1 MRIDTEAGQLLHETA
16 VSWGWSEE
24 AGVYALAQAANSLAA
39 AGAGCM
45 GMEVQIMFPP
55 HADHVKIYA
64 MERCIRKTCRER
76 GIELKDTK
84 LVQCPLYAA
93 PAVTV
98 SGIGYLPERAEQTGA
113 RAGEEIVQVKWAGM
127 EGMLRILDERGE
139 ELSQRFA
146 PVFISQIRSY
156 RDEIFSA
163 EELETAREMKVTA
176 VRQITDGG
184 ILAALWKL
192 AKETGMGIEADMKRI
207 SILQETIEVC
217 EHYRLNPYQT
227 ASAGSF
233 LMLAED
239 GKVLADALERKQ
251 IRASVIGRLTA
262 GNDKLI
268 HNGEDI
274 RYIDRPAPDEISKL
288 FMGGK
293 NDGRD
298 EKSNIKVFGEEQQ
311 G

>member
-24 AGVYALAQAANSLAA
+24 AGIYALAQAANSLAA

-113 RAGEEIVQVKWAGM
+113 RAGE
-127 EGMLRILDERGE
+127 
-139 ELSQRFA
+139 
-146 PVFISQIRSY
+146 
-156 RDEIFSA
+156 
-163 EELETAREMKVTA
+163 
-176 VRQITDGG
+176 
-184 ILAALWKL
+184 
-192 AKETGMGIEADMKRI
+192 
-207 SILQETIEVC
+207 
-217 EHYRLNPYQT
+217 
-227 ASAGSF
+227 
-233 LMLAED
+233 
-239 GKVLADALERKQ
+239 
-251 IRASVIGRLTA
+251 
-262 GNDKLI
+262 
-268 HNGEDI
+268 
-274 RYIDRPAPDEISKL
+274 
-288 FMGGK
+288 
-293 NDGRD
+293 
-298 EKSNIKVFGEEQQ
+298 
-311 G
+311 

>member
-24 AGVYALAQAANSLAA
+24 AGIYALAQAANSLAA

-84 LVQCPLYAA
+84 LGQCPLYAA

-98 SGIGYLPERAEQTGA
+98 SGIGYLLERAEQTGT

-127 EGMLRILDERGE
+127 EGMLRILDEREE

-192 AKETGMGIEADMKRI
+192 AKETRMGIEADMKRI

-233 LMLAED
+233 LMLTED
-239 GKVLADALERKQ
+239 GKALADALERKQ

-274 RYIDRPAPDEISKL
+274 RYIDRPAPDEIYKL

>member
-24 AGVYALAQAANSLAA
+24 AGIYALAQAANSLAA

-84 LVQCPLYAA
+84 LGQCPLYAA

-233 LMLAED
+233 LMLTED
-239 GKVLADALERKQ
+239 GKALADALERKQ

-274 RYIDRPAPDEISKL
+274 RYIDRPAPDEIYKL

-311 G
+311 S

>member
-24 AGVYALAQAANSLAA
+24 AGIYALAQAANSLAA

-127 EGMLRILDERGE
+127 EGMLRILDEIRE
-139 ELSQRFA
+139 FF
-146 PVFISQIRSY
+146 VFS
-156 RDEIFSA
+156 EGW
-163 EELETAREMKVTA
+163 V
-176 VRQITDGG
+176 
-184 ILAALWKL
+184 
-192 AKETGMGIEADMKRI
+192 
-207 SILQETIEVC
+207 
-217 EHYRLNPYQT
+217 
-227 ASAGSF
+227 
-233 LMLAED
+233 
-239 GKVLADALERKQ
+239 
-251 IRASVIGRLTA
+251 
-262 GNDKLI
+262 
-268 HNGEDI
+268 
-274 RYIDRPAPDEISKL
+274 
-288 FMGGK
+288 
-293 NDGRD
+293 
-298 EKSNIKVFGEEQQ
+298 
-311 G
+311 